1 MISQHTRSKR
11 PNLCTPLGIIKRR
24 KKLEMVSATHL
35 HNFMIDDCLVDWLKL
50 RSRPGTRK
58 SPVYGTKNDFTEFVM
73 NKGIEFEDN
82 LVRYINNTILP
93 VTKVSE
99 YLTDEGCAKTIE
111 YMREG
116 KPIIY
121 SAPVKNTVTNTQGII
136 DLLVRSDII
145 AKLID
150 QPPLTKEE
158 ADIGSP
164 NLNHNFHYVVVDI
177 KFSTLPLRADGI
189 HLLNSGHYPAYK
201 AQTYVYNQA
210 IGLIQGYTSPFAF
223 IMGRRWK
230 FTQKDINHSNYTC
243 LNRLGRIDFNTV
255 DCKYPELA
263 QKAIDWVRDVKKNG
277 ANWSINPPSRK
288 ELYPNMCVDSGVWN
302 QEKEKI
308 ADSIGEI
315 TNIWYLG
322 TKHRNFGLESNIT
335 SWRDPKCTTKRLNF
349 NGNRSAIVD
358 KILKINRQKRD
369 KIWPKKIM
377 GNTSNWR
384 CSTNEIFVD
393 FETMSDIF
401 ADFSELP
408 HQKCS
413 DMIFMIGVGWVE
425 GENWQYKN
433 FICNRAT
440 YQEEYRI
447 MDEFVQFVKSRGNPN
462 IRYWYAEPSFWNQAE
477 CRQFD
482 LAHEENDIERKDHIS
497 DEWKNIGEWTDLYNL
512 FLNEPIVLKGCFKFG
527 LKPIAKVMKSYG
539 MIKTSL
545 ESYCNSG
552 MSAMI
557 NADRCYKLCDNPVTS
572 DTMIDIA
579 KYNQFDCKVLW
590 EILSYLRKNHS

>member
-11 PNLCTPLGIIKRR
+11 PILYTPLGIVKRR

-73 NKGIEFEDN
+73 NKGIEFEDK

-99 YLTDEGCAKTIE
+99 YLTEEGYTKTIE
-111 YMREG
+111 YMQEG

-121 SAPVKNTVTNTQGII
+121 SAPVKNMNTNTQGII
-136 DLLVRSDII
+136 DLLVRSDMIH
-145 AKLID
+145 KLIE

-164 NLNHNFHYVVVDI
+164 NLNHSFHYVVIDI

-201 AQTYVYNQA
+201 AQTYVYNEA

-255 DCKYPELA
+255 DCKYPDLA
-263 QKAIDWVRDVKKNG
+263 KKAIDWVRDVKQNG
-277 ANWSINPPSRK
+277 AKWTVYPPSRK
-288 ELYPNMCVDSGVWN
+288 ELYPNMCVDSGIWN

-322 TKHRNFGLESNIT
+322 TKHRNFGLESNII
-335 SWRDPKCTTKRLNF
+335 SWKDPKCTTKTLNF

-377 GNTSNWR
+377 GNISNWR

-413 DMIFMIGVGWVE
+413 DMIFMIGVGWMD

-433 FICNRAT
+433 FICNQAT

-462 IRYWYAEPSFWNQAE
+462 IS
-477 CRQFD
+477 
-482 LAHEENDIERKDHIS
+482 
-497 DEWKNIGEWTDLYNL
+497 
-512 FLNEPIVLKGCFKFG
+512 
-527 LKPIAKVMKSYG
+527 
-539 MIKTSL
+539 
-545 ESYCNSG
+545 
-552 MSAMI
+552 
-557 NADRCYKLCDNPVTS
+557 
-572 DTMIDIA
+572 
-579 KYNQFDCKVLW
+579 
-590 EILSYLRKNHS
+590 